1 MITTVIERRRMPD
14 SDLAAQLQ
22 TAELTNQS
30 LRNQNELLTTRIV
43 ALDAL
48 LLGYRYQIAQLTKLL
63 TNTINERNRLLKGIH
78 DGH

>member
-1 MITTVIERRRMPD
+1 MPD